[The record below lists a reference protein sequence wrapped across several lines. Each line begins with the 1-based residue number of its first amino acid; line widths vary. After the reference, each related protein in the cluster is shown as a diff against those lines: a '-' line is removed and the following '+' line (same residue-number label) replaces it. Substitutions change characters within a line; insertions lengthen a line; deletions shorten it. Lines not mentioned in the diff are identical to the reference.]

1 MDSNWPNNSGVSWN
15 IQDLNIV
22 AFVQFDGAGQ
32 NNKKVYQV
40 EALAFD

>member
-1 MDSNWPNNSGVSWN
+1 MDDDWPNDSGVSWS
-15 IQDLNIV
+15 IEDLNLV

-40 EALAFD
+40 EVHAFD